1 MGGRRRSCIR
11 GWNLGN
17 NVLVNGAIGSRW
29 KIHRKV
35 WQKSAPPIHSN
46 RFAGLRWR
54 REISNAY
61 IRELPHKSPVYGHC
75 VRSATHY
82 TAERET
88 IVFSSVTTS
97 PWKTR
102 LVVAFTLLLAALSL
116 SRRQISLKQHSPPLY
131 SHSPE
136 GYGTN
141 SWTRGQPFLL
151 FLFSFSSKNLKRLDR
166 QSIIRWVAPVSDTLP
181 PTTPTPTGP
190 FSPENMK
197 KKNKKSRVYF
207 VESNL
212 YRQLL

>member
-1 MGGRRRSCIR
+1 MLAWICDKKCRTSQMGGGRRSCIR
-11 GWNLGN
+11 GWNLVN
-17 NVLVNGAIGSRW
+17 NVLVNGVIGSRW

-35 WQKSAPPIHSN
+35 WQKSTPPIHSN

-88 IVFSSVTTS
+88 IVFRRSQRAHEKPV
-97 PWKTR
+97 WW
-102 LVVAFTLLLAALSL
+102 LLLLFYSRLSL

-141 SWTRGQPFLL
+141 SWTRGRRPFLL
-151 FLFSFSSKNLKRLDR
+151 FLFSFSSK
-166 QSIIRWVAPVSDTLP
+166 T
-181 PTTPTPTGP
+181 
-190 FSPENMK
+190 
-197 KKNKKSRVYF
+197 
-207 VESNL
+207 
-212 YRQLL
+212 